1 MNKRFG
7 LIGITP
13 QQYTEK
19 VKPMAYDVTFQDEG
33 GTAVIDIEG
42 YIGRDLMREW
52 ITGEKS
58 KNTAEN
64 LKEEIRSFEANKI
77 IVNIHSP
84 GGDLSEGLVI
94 KNMLQAKRAKVVT
107 NLQGFS
113 ASAATVIQQAG
124 DTRRMPEHSS
134 FMLIHRAMLGV
145 MGFLNQNTTQSMTE
159 DLEVIDNQMIEM
171 YLKRTQA
178 IRGGAGKDDIID
190 LMDDGEGYGKWIDAS
205 TALEM
210 GFIDEVY
217 DPGDEEDEDIDRLE
231 NMKAAARNASKI
243 WVNGE
248 DMLDAMGIKENGKTN
263 GTDIEFTLGSP
274 EEPKKEES
282 KKQESKNEG
291 SAAAAEARSREVET
305 IKIKGK

>member
-7 LIGITP
+7 FIGISAE
-13 QQYTEK
+13 QYSEH
-19 VKPMAYDVTFQDEG
+19 VKPMAYDVTFQDAG
-33 GTAVIDIEG
+33 DTAVIDIEG
-42 YIGRDLMREW
+42 YIGRDLLREW
-52 ITGEKS
+52 ITGEES

-64 LKEEIRSFEANKI
+64 LKEEIRSFEAEKI

-94 KNMLQAKRAKVVT
+94 KNMLQAKRAQIVT

-124 DTRRMPEHSS
+124 DTRRMAEHSS

-145 MGFLNQNTTQSMTE
+145 MGFFNQNTFTALNE

-178 IRGGAGKDDIID
+178 IRGGASKDDIIQ
-190 LMDDGEGYGKWIDAS
+190 LMDEGEGYGKWIDS
-205 TALEM
+205 ETALDM

-217 DPGDEEDEDIDRLE
+217 DPADEEDEDIDRLE
-231 NMKAAARNASKI
+231 NKKEAAEFVAQVNINSEDIMKA
-243 WVNGE
+243 
-248 DMLDAMGIKENGKTN
+248 MGAKRH
-263 GTDIEFTLGSP
+263 DFRP
-274 EEPKKEES
+274 EKKES
-282 KKQESKNEG
+282 KQEESTAE
-291 SAAAAEARSREVET
+291 EARSSFDQF
-305 IKIKGK
+305 KIQSEPR